1 VTNGMRPSPTTI
13 VVAVVTLAILLV
25 SAVWALLV

>member
-1 VTNGMRPSPTTI
+1 VTSVRPNPTTV
-13 VVAVVTLAILLV
+13 VVAVVTLAIVLV

>member
-1 VTNGMRPSPTTI
+1 VTSVRPNPTT
-13 VVAVVTLAILLV
+13 VVVVIVTLAIVLV